1 MTELAP
7 INVCH
12 NRSGEPRIY
21 LECCKVGVSIG
32 NKLCMKKVGK
42 IVRCGIA
49 RELIKE
55 LKEE

>member
-1 MTELAP
+1 MNP
-7 INVCH
+7 INVCM
-12 NRSGEPRIY
+12 NRKNEPRIY

-32 NKLCMKKVGK
+32 NRLCLKKVGR

-55 LKEE
+55 LNEG